1 MSLPSEDDVDKSL
14 NYLATTD
21 EAYAKSTARVKALE
35 YEVKTVKALAFL
47 DAQGTVGERTAIS
60 EASSAFRA
68 WVQGYENA
76 FADMKIMETKR
87 KRAELNIDVW
97 RSLNASRRQG

>member
-1 MSLPSEDDVDKSL
+1 MSLPDENEVEKSL
-14 NYLATTD
+14 KYLATTD

-35 YEVKTVKALAFL
+35 YEVKTIKALAFL

-68 WVQGYENA
+68 WINDYENA

-87 KRAELNIDVW
+87 KRAELVIDVW

>member
-47 DAQGTVGERTAIS
+47 DAQRTPLP
-60 EASSAFRA
+60 
-68 WVQGYENA
+68 
-76 FADMKIMETKR
+76 T
-87 KRAELNIDVW
+87 
-97 RSLNASRRQG
+97 